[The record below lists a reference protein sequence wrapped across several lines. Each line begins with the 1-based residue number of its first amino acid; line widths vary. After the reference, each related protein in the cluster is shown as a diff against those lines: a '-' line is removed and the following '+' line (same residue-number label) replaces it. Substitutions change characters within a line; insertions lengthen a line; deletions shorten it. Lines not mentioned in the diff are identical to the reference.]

1 MSYYQ
6 NDRNETTRF
15 DAQRVRR
22 AQEQQQKRPPQQ
34 RPPQRRPRRKRI
46 GPAAILLYF
55 GFILVFS
62 AILAG
67 TAWLLANDICSF
79 NKKEAEVA
87 IVVEEEDSIKSV
99 AKKLKSEGL
108 INYKGVFCLFAGVF
122 DAEEKI
128 GPGIYTLNSDM
139 DYRALIN
146 GMVPRKT
153 HSAETVRATIP
164 EGSTV
169 KEIIEIL
176 AEKGV
181 NTEAALTAAAESG
194 EFGYKFID
202 DTEKGNISRLEGY
215 LFPDTYEFYK
225 NSTPREA
232 IEKMLDNFEYRFDED
247 MIAKLDAVNEK
258 FRADYGIREIVI
270 IASLIEKES
279 AAPGESPMV
288 SGVIYNR
295 LFKWGNNPPYLNIDA
310 SIVYAQEGQN
320 ARIDTKLD
328 SPYNTYLYEG
338 LTPGP
343 IANPGLSSLK
353 AALNPENHNY
363 YYYVLNPETGMH
375 QFSTTYEEHQGYVR
389 QFNAAPEIEIE

>member
-6 NDRNETTRF
+6 DDRNETTRF

-22 AQEQQQKRPPQQ
+22 AQEQQQRRSPQQ

-46 GPAAILLYF
+46 GPGTILLYF

-79 NKKEAEVA
+79 NKEEAEVA
-87 IVVEEEDSIKSV
+87 IVVEEEDSIKSI

-146 GMVPRKT
+146 GMVPRQT

-169 KEIIEIL
+169 KEVIEIL

-215 LFPDTYEFYK
+215 LFPDTYEFFVGEDPTSALK
-225 NSTPREA
+225 R
-232 IEKMLDNFEYRFDED
+232 LVDNFYSKVSTYLDQIEESEYSLKD
-247 MIAKLDAVNEK
+247 
-258 FRADYGIREIVI
+258 VI
-270 IASLIEKES
+270 TIASLIEKETTGKDREKIS
-279 AAPGESPMV
+279 S
-288 SGVIYNR
+288 VIYNR
-295 LFKWGNNPPYLNIDA
+295 LSTSGETYYLLQIDA
-310 SIVYAQEGQN
+310 SLVYAAGRPITQADYKEL
-320 ARIDTKLD
+320 K
-328 SPYNTYLYEG
+328 SPYNLYLHEG
-338 LTPGP
+338 LPPTP
-343 IANPGLSSLK
+343 IANPGLASIQ
-353 AALNPENHNY
+353 AAVEPADTDY
-363 YYYVLNPETGMH
+363 FFYVLGSDGAH
-375 QFSTTYEEHQGYVR
+375 IFSKTLAEHNKAVASVG
-389 QFNAAPEIEIE
+389 